1 MSCRDIQPSD
11 EQILVCDP
19 VKEFTGGIHNPL
31 CGRCVP
37 PQIDC
42 AVGMLRYLA
51 PIMVFYYIA
60 VILFPA
66 LRVGQVLNVI
76 AYRDNELVG
85 DKALAHQIH

>member
-1 MSCRDIQPSD
+1 
-11 EQILVCDP
+11 
-19 VKEFTGGIHNPL
+19 
-31 CGRCVP
+31 
-37 PQIDC
+37 
-42 AVGMLRYLA
+42 MLRYLA